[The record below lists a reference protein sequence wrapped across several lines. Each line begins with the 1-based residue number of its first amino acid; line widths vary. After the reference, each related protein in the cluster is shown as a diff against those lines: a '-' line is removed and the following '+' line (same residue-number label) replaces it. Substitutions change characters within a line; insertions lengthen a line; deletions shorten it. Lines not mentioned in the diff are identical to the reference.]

1 MRKGT
6 AAESSPRM
14 SVRGEAGY
22 CRPHHAQTGE
32 RGLKGQLA
40 IGVVALTLTSALAA
54 CASAVAPGSAA
65 PSAQVRSAGQAA
77 PAAGSSRSSA
87 PAGTTAGPASH
98 ADILAEAR
106 RVKCPALDGAMSP
119 WGGSLR
125 ARPIP
130 AGFRPVAVIEC
141 IRVPAIVP
149 VDGPQPVEMRRVA
162 VSGLGRLVAALRL
175 PSTPRSRGLVPACLV
190 PDLALP
196 WLVFIGPG
204 DHLLHPRV
212 PIGACGL
219 PIVPVL
225 VSLRSL
231 HWKTLS
237 TTTRVPVDP
246 GLRVSGSPFPN
257 ITPAVTAANPG
268 ASS

>member
-1 MRKGT
+1 MQKK
-6 AAESSPRM
+6 AAADSSPRT
-14 SVRGEAGY
+14 SVRGHYGH
-22 CRPHHAQTGE
+22 RRSSHAQSAE
-32 RGLKGQLA
+32 FRLA
-40 IGVVALTLTSALAA
+40 GHLALGALALLLATALAA

-65 PSAQVRSAGQAA
+65 PSAQVRSASQAA
-77 PAAGSSRSSA
+77 PVAGSGRNSA
-87 PAGTTAGPASH
+87 PAGAAAGPASH

-119 WGGSLR
+119 WGGSLA

-149 VDGPQPVEMRRVA
+149 VNGPQPVEVRRVA

-175 PSTPRSRGLVPACLV
+175 PSIPRSRGLLPACLV
-190 PDLALP
+190 PDTAIP

-246 GLRVSGSPFPN
+246 RPVSGSPFPN
-257 ITPAVTAANPG
+257 ITPAVTAANPDA
-268 ASS
+268 AS